1 MKKIVEDPQL
11 GQITYTKRVSCR
23 SIRIKVGGAGKI
35 SVSLPFWVT
44 YATAQQFLEEKRSK
58 ILSILSRQTISPAQ
72 SADHNTTGANP
83 GASPGEKLG
92 SNPGGYSGGKPGSTP
107 DSYSPEQLASIR
119 KRAKA
124 ELPARLEYQCRRMNA
139 MFPSLSV
146 HYNKVFIKNNRSNWG
161 SCSSKGNINLNMHL
175 VNLPEEL
182 RDFIIIH
189 ELCHLVHPNHG
200 AQFHKLVDA
209 ACGGKEKEYSRQLRK
224 YTHLLRRIPV

>member
-83 GASPGEKLG
+83 GEKLG
-92 SNPGGYSGGKPGSTP
+92 SNPGSTP
-107 DSYSPEQLASIR
+107 DSYTPEQLASIR

-146 HYNKVFIKNNRSNWG
+146 HYNKVFIKNNRTNWG
-161 SCSSKGNINLNMHL
+161 SCSIKGNINLNMHL

-182 RDFIIIH
+182 SDFVIIH

>member
-11 GQITYTKRVSCR
+11 GQITFTKRVSCR

-44 YATAQQFLEEKRSK
+44 YATAKDFLESNRTK
-58 ILSILSRQTISPAQ
+58 ILTILSRQQNAVTPAKACYTPREL
-72 SADHNTTGANP
+72 AD
-83 GASPGEKLG
+83 
-92 SNPGGYSGGKPGSTP
+92 
-107 DSYSPEQLASIR
+107 IR
-119 KRAKA
+119 QRAKA
-124 ELPARLEYQCRRMNA
+124 ELPTRLEYQCRRMNE

-146 HYNKVFIKNNRSNWG
+146 HYNKVFIKNNRTNWG
-161 SCSSKGNINLNMHL
+161 SCSIKGNINLNMHL
-175 VNLPEEL
+175 VSLPEEL

-189 ELCHLVHPNHG
+189 ELCHLVYPNHG

>member
-1 MKKIVEDPQL
+1 MKKVVEDPQL
-11 GQITYTKRVSCR
+11 GQITYTKRIGSR

-44 YATAQQFLEEKRSK
+44 YATAQDFLESNRTK
-58 ILSILSRQTISPAQ
+58 ILNILARQISQEAERSAPSAPAC
-72 SADHNTTGANP
+72 
-83 GASPGEKLG
+83 
-92 SNPGGYSGGKPGSTP
+92 YTP
-107 DSYSPEQLASIR
+107 QELASIR
-119 KRAKA
+119 QRAKG
-124 ELPARLEYQCRRMNA
+124 ELPARLEYQCRRMNE

-146 HYNKVFIKNNRSNWG
+146 HYNKVFIKNNRTNWG
-161 SCSSKGNINLNMHL
+161 SCSIKGNINLNMHL
-175 VNLPEEL
+175 VSLPEEL

-189 ELCHLVHPNHG
+189 ELCHLVHSNHG